1 MARTELQVE
10 TREIKGKKVATLR
23 RSGVLPGNV
32 FGRGLDSVAV
42 QMTAE
47 AMEKTLRGSSV
58 NEVIDLKITG
68 ERSARPVVIQRIQR
82 HPLTSAALHADF
94 FQVSLREKM
103 RADVPLVVVGQSEA
117 IDTYNGVLVTALE
130 ALHVEALPLDLPARI
145 EVDITPLAELESS
158 VHVRDL
164 VVPSNVTVLTDSEV
178 VVVKVAAPRVALEE
192 EEEAAAAAEEAEE
205 EAAAEAAEE
214 GEEQPSAEAASESE
228 VEEKSE

>member
-1 MARTELQVE
+1 MARTELEVE
-10 TREIKGKKVATLR
+10 TREVKGKKVAVLR
-23 RSGVLPGNV
+23 RAGVLPGNV

-58 NEVIDLKITG
+58 NEVIDLRIAG

-82 HPLTSAALHADF
+82 HPLTSAPLHADF

-130 ALHVEALPLDLPARI
+130 ALHVEALPLDVPARI

-178 VVVKVAAPRVALEE
+178 VIVKVAAPRVALEE
-192 EEEAAAAAEEAEE
+192 EEEAAAAEEAEE
-205 EAAAEAAEE
+205 EAAAEA
-214 GEEQPSAEAASESE
+214 GEEQPSAEAASGSE
-228 VEEKSE
+228 GEEKSD

>member
-1 MARTELQVE
+1 MARTELEVE
-10 TREIKGKKVATLR
+10 TREVKGKKVAVLR
-23 RSGVLPGNV
+23 RAGVLPGNV

-58 NEVIDLKITG
+58 NEVIDLRIAG

-82 HPLTSAALHADF
+82 HPLTSAPLHADF

-117 IDTYNGVLVTALE
+117 IETYNGVLVAALE

-145 EVDITPLAELESS
+145 EVDITPLSELESS

-178 VVVKVAAPRVALEE
+178 VIVKVAAPRVALEE
-192 EEEAAAAAEEAEE
+192 EEEAAAAEEAEE
-205 EAAAEAAEE
+205 EAAAEA

-228 VEEKSE
+228 GEEKSD

>member
-10 TREIKGKKVATLR
+10 TREVKGKKVAVLR
-23 RSGVLPGNV
+23 RAGVLPGNV

-58 NEVIDLKITG
+58 NEVIDLKIAG
-68 ERSARPVVIQRIQR
+68 ERSARPVVIQKIQR

-214 GEEQPSAEAASESE
+214 GEEQPSAESASESGG
-228 VEEKSE
+228 EEESS

>member
-1 MARTELQVE
+1 MARTELEVE
-10 TREIKGKKVATLR
+10 TREVMGKKVAGLR
-23 RSGVLPGNV
+23 RGGILPGNV

-47 AMEKTLRGSSV
+47 VMEKTLRVSSV
-58 NEVIDLKITG
+58 NEVIDLRIAG
-68 ERSARPVVIQRIQR
+68 EKSSRPVVIQKIQR
-82 HPLTSAALHADF
+82 HPLTSAPLHADF

-103 RADVPLVVVGQSEA
+103 RADVPLVVVGKSEA

-158 VHVRDL
+158 LHVRDL

-178 VVVKVAAPRVALEE
+178 VIAKVAAPRVALEE
-192 EEEAAAAAEEAEE
+192 EEEAAAAGAGE
-205 EAAAEAAEE
+205 EAAAEAPEGAE
-214 GEEQPSAEAASESE
+214 QQVSAEAASEPE
-228 VEEKSE
+228 GEQKSE

>member
-10 TREIKGKKVATLR
+10 TREVKGKKVAVLR
-23 RSGVLPGNV
+23 RAGVLPGNV

-58 NEVIDLKITG
+58 NEVIDLKIAG
-68 ERSARPVVIQRIQR
+68 ERSARPVVIQKIQR

-103 RADVPLVVVGQSEA
+103 RADVPLVVVGRSEA

-130 ALHVEALPLDLPARI
+130 ALHVEALPLDVPARI

-205 EAAAEAAEE
+205 EAAAEAGEE
-214 GEEQPSAEAASESE
+214 GEEQPSPEATSESQG
-228 VEEKSE
+228 EEKRE

>member
-10 TREIKGKKVATLR
+10 TREIRGKKVAALR
-23 RSGVLPGNV
+23 RAGVLPGNV

-47 AMEKTLRGSSV
+47 AMEKTLRGSTV

-68 ERSARPVVIQRIQR
+68 ERSARPVVIQKIQR

-192 EEEAAAAAEEAEE
+192 EEEAAATAEEAEE

-214 GEEQPSAEAASESE
+214 GEEQPSAEPASESE
-228 VEEKSE
+228 GEEKSE

>member
-10 TREIKGKKVATLR
+10 TREVKGKKVAVLR
-23 RSGVLPGNV
+23 RAGVLPGNV

-58 NEVIDLKITG
+58 NEVIDLKIAG
-68 ERSARPVVIQRIQR
+68 ERSARPVVIQKIQR

-103 RADVPLVVVGQSEA
+103 RADVPLVVIGQSEA

-178 VVVKVAAPRVALEE
+178 VVAKVAAPRVALEE
-192 EEEAAAAAEEAEE
+192 EAAAAEEAEE
-205 EAAAEAAEE
+205 EAAAEEAAEE
-214 GEEQPSAEAASESE
+214 GEEQPSAESASDSE
-228 VEEKSE
+228 GEEKSE

>member
-1 MARTELQVE
+1 MARTELEVE
-10 TREIKGKKVATLR
+10 TREVMGKKVAGLR
-23 RSGVLPGNV
+23 RGGILPGNV

-47 AMEKTLRGSSV
+47 VMEKTLRVSSV
-58 NEVIDLKITG
+58 NEVIDLRIAG
-68 ERSARPVVIQRIQR
+68 EKSSRPVVIQKIQR
-82 HPLTSAALHADF
+82 HPLTSAPLHADF

-103 RADVPLVVVGQSEA
+103 RADVPLVVVGKSEA

-158 VHVRDL
+158 LHVRDL

-178 VVVKVAAPRVALEE
+178 VIAKVAAPRVALEE
-192 EEEAAAAAEEAEE
+192 EEEAAAAGAGE
-205 EAAAEAAEE
+205 EAAAEAPEGAE
-214 GEEQPSAEAASESE
+214 QQASAEAASEPE
-228 VEEKSE
+228 AEQKSE

>member
-10 TREIKGKKVATLR
+10 TREVKGKKVAVLR
-23 RSGVLPGNV
+23 RAGVLPGNV

-58 NEVIDLKITG
+58 NEVIDLKIAG
-68 ERSARPVVIQRIQR
+68 ERSARPVVIQKIQR

-103 RADVPLVVVGQSEA
+103 RADVPLVVVGRSEA

-130 ALHVEALPLDLPARI
+130 ALHVEALPLDVPARI

-205 EAAAEAAEE
+205 EAAAEAGEE
-214 GEEQPSAEAASESE
+214 GEEQPSPEATSESE
-228 VEEKSE
+228 GEEKSE

>member
-10 TREIKGKKVATLR
+10 TREVKGKKVAVLR
-23 RSGVLPGNV
+23 RAGVLPGNV

-58 NEVIDLKITG
+58 NEVIDLKIAG
-68 ERSARPVVIQRIQR
+68 ERSARPVVIQKIQR

-214 GEEQPSAEAASESE
+214 GEQEPSAEAASESE
-228 VEEKSE
+228 GEEKSE